1 MTVMLVACL
10 MAGSLPAQTAVRY
23 TASIAVAEA
32 ELRSG
37 PSTDSK
43 LYATNRLRQGDTV
56 TVVEERTDGW
66 LGVRPPA
73 GSFSWVNAKH
83 LQQVTPT
90 LPNWVVIAPPGTRV
104 SALVGSSSDTTVRP
118 SVESAVLQRGTQL
131 RAVGALVG
139 NDDQK
144 WLPIEPPETEKRY
157 LRREAI
163 GGASLTSAPALAAVP
178 AMGAAA
184 MAVGANTNPLAR
196 WNEAVSAELSGN
208 WTESIR
214 LYSLIAQDFGDTQPN
229 MATQASNRAMV
240 LREALR
246 YPGTRVGPP
255 ERPCLN
261 ALPAPSFNSGGG
273 VQLAQP
279 LMPSGTP
286 VPGQLMSSNG
296 FSGGVLRRSGRSVDN
311 RRAYILERDNRIVGY
326 VVPVPSLNLEPF
338 LNQPVTLTG
347 TTEYRGEVRANV
359 LHANT
364 ATLGR

>member
-23 TASIAVAEA
+23 TATIAVPEA
-32 ELRSG
+32 ELRAG

-43 LYATNRLRQGDTV
+43 LYVTNRLRQGDTV

-73 GSFSWVNAKH
+73 GSFSWVNAKN

-90 LPNWVVIAPPGTRV
+90 LPNWVVAAPPGTRV
-104 SALVGSSSDTTVRP
+104 TALVGSSADTAVRP

-131 RAVGALVG
+131 RAVGAVVG

-144 WLPIEPPETEKRY
+144 WLPIEPPETERRY

-163 GGASLTSAPALAAVP
+163 GGASVKSAPGLASVP
-178 AMGAAA
+178 SMGAAA
-184 MAVGANTNPLAR
+184 VAVGANTNPLAR
-196 WNEAVSAELSGN
+196 WNEAVSTELSGN
-208 WTESIR
+208 WTEAIR

-229 MATQASNRAMV
+229 MATQAANRAMA

-246 YPGTRVGPP
+246 YPGYRVGPP
-255 ERPCLN
+255 ERPCLTV
-261 ALPAPSFNSGGG
+261 LPAPSPAGG
-273 VQLAQP
+273 VQLSQP

-286 VPGQLMSSNG
+286 VPGQLMSTNG
-296 FSGGVLRRSGRSVDN
+296 YSGGVLRRSGRSVDN